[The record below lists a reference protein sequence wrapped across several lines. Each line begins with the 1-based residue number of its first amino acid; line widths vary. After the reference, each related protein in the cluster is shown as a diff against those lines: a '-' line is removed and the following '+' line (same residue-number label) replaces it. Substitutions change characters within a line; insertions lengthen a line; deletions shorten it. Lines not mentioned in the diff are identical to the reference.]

1 MLDGFNKAN
10 TTARGFLRPI
20 LTMNSLYHRDA
31 MQILCYIT
39 CTLTMY
45 LYRSEYIFSICK
57 FMKYVLY
64 SAVLLLPI
72 ITIPNVTKIIIYN
85 CIRKVYSPSGASS
98 L

>member
-57 FMKYVLY
+57 FMKYVLVGCPATAHHNY
-64 SAVLLLPI
+64 PECHENHHL
-72 ITIPNVTKIIIYN
+72 
-85 CIRKVYSPSGASS
+85 
-98 L
+98 

>member
-1 MLDGFNKAN
+1 MFLRVRMVVNFLRIFVNMSVTRQDTCLTDLIKLVN

-57 FMKYVLY
+57 FMKYVL
-64 SAVLLLPI
+64 
-72 ITIPNVTKIIIYN
+72 
-85 CIRKVYSPSGASS
+85 
-98 L
+98 

>member
-45 LYRSEYIFSICK
+45 LYRSEYIFL
-57 FMKYVLY
+57 YVN
-64 SAVLLLPI
+64 S
-72 ITIPNVTKIIIYN
+72 
-85 CIRKVYSPSGASS
+85 
-98 L
+98 